1 MYQVPRI
8 PELARR
14 ERFIRRAAAERV
26 AFAVSDGREIARV
39 DAHGHPPAP
48 VALVWSTRHEA
59 ERWADVLAQRPQIV
73 EVGLGRLLDQL
84 LPELAERGIAVGL
97 DWTCDTVEPEIEPTD
112 LAGRLRME
120 MLEIFVHRVHAAGRM
135 WILEGPDGPARLA
148 GHDEGTVALACWGEA
163 SLAEAAA
170 AGEWSG
176 MRVLEI
182 PLDGF
187 RDMTVP
193 WLDSRGWKIAAEP
206 ASAVA
211 AAEIA
216 PATLL
221 QRLSRAPGSA

>member
-26 AFAVSDGREIARV
+26 AYVVSDGREIV
-39 DAHGHPPAP
+39 QIDAHGQPPAP
-48 VALVWSTRHEA
+48 VALMWSSRHEA
-59 ERWADVLAQRPQIV
+59 ERWSGVLAERPTV
-73 EVGLGRLLDQL
+73 EAIGLGALLDQL
-84 LPELAERGIAVGL
+84 LPRLGERGIAVGL

-120 MLEIFVHRVHAAGRM
+120 MLEIFVHKVQAAGRM
-135 WILEGPDGPARLA
+135 WILEGSDGPARLA

-163 SLAEAAA
+163 GLAEAAV
-170 AGEWSG
+170 AGDWSG

-182 PLDGF
+182 PLAGF
-187 RDMTVP
+187 RAMTVP

-206 ASAVA
+206 ASPHA
-211 AAEIA
+211 ATEIA
-216 PATLL
+216 PAVLL
-221 QRLSRAPGSA
+221 QRLSREAGPV